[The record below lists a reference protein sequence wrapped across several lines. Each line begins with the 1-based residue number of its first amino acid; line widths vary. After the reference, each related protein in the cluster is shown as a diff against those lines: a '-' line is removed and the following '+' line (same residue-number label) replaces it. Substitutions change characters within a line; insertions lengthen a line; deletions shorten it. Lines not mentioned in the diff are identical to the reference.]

1 MFTAKRKTKNHSY
14 ILTAAFLVAVCYLLF
29 SWGDSQEKV
38 QEQRQNK
45 AAVVQKIETQMY
57 ENAEKKRMLL
67 PENKNEYLE
76 KKARVENGY
85 VLPGERVYYDGSAGN
100 N

>member
-1 MFTAKRKTKNHSY
+1 MFTAKKKIRKHSY
-14 ILTAAFLVAVCYLLF
+14 FMTAAFLVAVSYLLL
-29 SWGDSQEKV
+29 SWGGSQEKV

-45 AAVVQKIETQMY
+45 AAVMQKIETQIY

-76 KKARVENGY
+76 KKARIDNGY